1 MDNIE
6 LNKQWHEEEI
16 KQLIE
21 YTQFLQKENE
31 DMKANVITMNAKLMN
46 EESKVRQLNNLI
58 KQMVYGTRN

>member
-1 MDNIE
+1 MDKE
-6 LNKQWHEEEI
+6 LNKQWHAEEI
-16 KQLIE
+16 RQLIE